1 MKRIITL
8 LLSLSIVLC
17 LVGCTNPLKK
27 SPDEEKQQDKEEIT
41 AVHTKDS
48 MKGVTLKIG
57 VSPDFAPFTYKDEKT
72 GEMEGFDI
80 DYLDE
85 ISEYLGFDY
94 VLVVEQMKDIEED
107 LENGEIDCAIS
118 GISITD
124 ERQEKFRFTDSYF
137 SNSLTLIKNK
147 DVEAESRKDIVH
159 MKLGVE
165 KGTAADEYLQ
175 KYLKKFNNQIKNYN
189 NTSKVF
195 KDLEKGKI
203 QATIYDTTGVDY
215 YLAHHPDTNIEIV
228 ESNLNEEQSNYGIM
242 CTKDFRYIDE
252 FNVGMKQIELAGSY
266 QELYN
271 KWFKANTED

>member
-8 LLSLSIVLC
+8 LLTLSIVFC
-17 LVGCTNPLKK
+17 FAGCTNPLKK
-27 SPDEEKQQDKEEIT
+27 SSDTENEQKKEEIT
-41 AVHTKDS
+41 AIHTKDS
-48 MKGVTLKIG
+48 MKGVTLKVG
-57 VSPDFAPFTYKDEKT
+57 VSPDFAPFTYKDTET

-80 DYLDE
+80 DYLDA

-94 VLVVEQMKDIEED
+94 VLVVEQMKDIESDMEK
-107 LENGEIDCAIS
+107 GEIDCAIS

-124 ERQEKFRFTDSYF
+124 ERLNKFKFTDSYF
-137 SNSLTLIKNK
+137 SNSLTLVKNK

-175 KYLKKFNNQIKNYN
+175 KYLKKFNNKIKNYN
-189 NTSKVF
+189 NTTKVF
-195 KDLEKGKI
+195 KELEKGNI
-203 QATIYDTTGVDY
+203 QATIFDTTGVDY
-215 YLAHHPDTNIEIV
+215 YLNHHPDTNLEIV
-228 ESNLNEEQSNYGIM
+228 ETNLNEEQSNYGIM
-242 CTKDFRYIDE
+242 CTKEFSYIDE

>member
-8 LLSLSIVLC
+8 LLTLSVVFC
-17 LVGCTNPLKK
+17 FAGCTNPLKK
-27 SPDEEKQQDKEEIT
+27 SSDTENEQKKEEIT

-48 MKGVTLKIG
+48 MKGITLKVG

-80 DYLDE
+80 DYLDAV
-85 ISEYLGFDY
+85 SEYLGFDY
-94 VLVVEQMKDIEED
+94 VLVVEQMKDLESD
-107 LENGEIDCAIS
+107 LEKGQIDCAIS

-124 ERQEKFRFTDSYF
+124 ERLEKFKFTDSYF
-137 SNSLTLIKNK
+137 SNSLTLVKNK

-175 KYLKKFNNQIKNYN
+175 KYLKKFNNKIKNYN
-189 NTSKVF
+189 NTTKVF
-195 KDLEKGKI
+195 KELEKGNI
-203 QATIYDTTGVDY
+203 QATIFDATGVDY
-215 YLAHHPDTNIEIV
+215 YLNHHPDTNIEIV
-228 ESNLNEEQSNYGIM
+228 ETNLNEEQSNYGIM
-242 CTKDFRYIDE
+242 CTKEFRYIDE